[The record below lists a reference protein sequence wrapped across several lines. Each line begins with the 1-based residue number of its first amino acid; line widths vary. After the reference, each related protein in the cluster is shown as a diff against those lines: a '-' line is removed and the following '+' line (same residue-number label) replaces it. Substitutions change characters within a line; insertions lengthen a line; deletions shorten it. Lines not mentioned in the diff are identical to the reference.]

1 MVPRGVRNNNP
12 GNLEPV
18 VKWTGLVGSDGRF
31 AKFSSPYYGIRAIG
45 VDLRAK
51 VKRGLTTPREV
62 IEEYAPPNE
71 NNTDAYVRAV
81 TSFVGIGETH
91 SIPVHDA
98 HFIELWMKA
107 IVRHENGKGP
117 PGNPFWFDDDIY
129 RRAALDVARP
139 LAQTRTTAGVAT
151 AGAGAAGTAATVVLQ
166 NAPVAVP
173 TTVPA
178 PTPIPPV
185 MDGMGAAMEH
195 LPSVVGAASDTATTT
210 SKFLPK
216 WAPLVFVAVVVLGIA
231 VVVYARYK
239 DRAAGLR

>member
-1 MVPRGVRNNNP
+1 MIPRGVRNNNP

-18 VKWTGLVGSDGRF
+18 VRWTGLVGSDGRF
-31 AKFSSPYYGIRAIG
+31 AKFSTPYHGIRAIG

-62 IEEYAPPNE
+62 ISEYAPPNE
-71 NNTDAYVRAV
+71 NDTEAYIRAV
-81 TSFVGIGETH
+81 TSFVGIGAEST
-91 SIPVHDA
+91 IPVHDA

-117 PGNPFWFDDDIY
+117 PGNPFWFDDEFY

-139 LAQTRTTAGVAT
+139 LAATRTSAGAAT
-151 AGAGAAGTAATVVLQ
+151 AATGAAGTAATVVLQ

-173 TTVPA
+173 TAPPVP
-178 PTPIPPV
+178 PTPPPV
-185 MDGMGAAMEH
+185 MDGMGAAMEK
-195 LPSVVGAASDTATTT
+195 LPEVVGSASDVATTAG
-210 SKFLPK
+210 KFLPR
-216 WAPLVFVAVVVLGIA
+216 WAPLVFVAVVVIGIA

-239 DRAAGLR
+239 DREAGLR